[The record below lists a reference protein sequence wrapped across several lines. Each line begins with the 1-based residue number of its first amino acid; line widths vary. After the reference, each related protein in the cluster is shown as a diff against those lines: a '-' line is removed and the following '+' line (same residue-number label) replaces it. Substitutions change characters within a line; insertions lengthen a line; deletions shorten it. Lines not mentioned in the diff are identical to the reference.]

1 MDEHD
6 DDNNADDEREAP
18 PPVSRLDR
26 AGDRRYRVLNRTT
39 DRYRNRDRFRRLRK
53 QLPIVEL
60 IGRLIKHHGL
70 TDEVRQQCVG
80 LYWPEIVG
88 ERIATKTFPVQ
99 FADGVLQ
106 VSATNSPWVHELHFL
121 KAQLI
126 TKINSWVDANRVWLG
141 PPPLVLDMR
150 FALAMKQREP
160 LVDREHAR
168 RLRLYH
174 ARRVKPRIDPT
185 PPIASDEDREAIR
198 AETSTIVDSEL
209 RALIESVR
217 LKWNR

>member
-1 MDEHD
+1 MSEHD
-6 DDNNADDEREAP
+6 DDHDGDDEREAP
-18 PPVSRLDR
+18 PAVSRLDR
-26 AGDRRYRVLNRTT
+26 VVERRYRVLNRATA
-39 DRYRNRDRFRRLRK
+39 RYRDRDRFRRLQK

-60 IGRLIKHHGL
+60 LGRLIKHHGL
-70 TDEVRQQCVG
+70 TDEVRQRCVC

-88 ERIATKTFPVQ
+88 ERIASKTFPVS
-99 FADGVLQ
+99 FAEGILQ
-106 VSATNSPWVHELHFL
+106 VSVTNSSWVHELHFF

-126 TKINSWVDANRVWLG
+126 TKVNNWVDANRVWLG

-150 FALAMKQREP
+150 FILAMKQREP
-160 LVDREHAR
+160 LVDREHVR

-174 ARRVKPRIDPT
+174 ARRMKPRIDAT
-185 PPIASDEDREAIR
+185 PPIASDAEREAIR
-198 AETSTIVDSEL
+198 AETSTIVDLEL